1 MELADLL
8 SAGNSTPSGGGVVL
22 SAETSDAGGGGGDEH
37 VEGIDVVD
45 LSTAPSTS
53 VLLLVVVT

>member
-1 MELADLL
+1 M
-8 SAGNSTPSGGGVVL
+8 L
-22 SAETSDAGGGGGDEH
+22 SAETSEAGGGGGDED

-53 VLLLVVVT
+53 LLLRVVLT